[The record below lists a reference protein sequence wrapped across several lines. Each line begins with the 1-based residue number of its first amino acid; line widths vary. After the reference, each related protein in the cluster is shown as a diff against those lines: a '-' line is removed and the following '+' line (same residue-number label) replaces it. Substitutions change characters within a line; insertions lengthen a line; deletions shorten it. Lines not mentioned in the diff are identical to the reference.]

1 MKKLPDD
8 AFAFYLSQGL
18 GRSHQAVAD
27 HYGVDKK
34 TVTNRAVKEG
44 WKQKIE
50 DHEREQRL
58 VQEKKAAESLEAMND
73 RHLKVIGYIQA
84 RGIEAL
90 KAMPIE
96 SAIDAVRAIS
106 LAIEKE
112 RLIRGEPTE
121 RTAMDIEKKI
131 REEHERWLVPV
142 EPEPIPAPGP
152 EAVPATDAAPVP
164 EPARAPEPSPVPA
177 PTTEPEPASD
187 AQPGAEADAAA

>member
-8 AFAFYLSQGL
+8 AYAFYLGLGL

-44 WKQKIE
+44 WKE
-50 DHEREQRL
+50 RLANYEREQRAI
-58 VQEKKAAESLEAMND
+58 QEKKATESLEVMND

-84 RGIEAL
+84 KGIEAL

-96 SAIDAVRAIS
+96 SAIDAVRAIT

-142 EPEPIPAPGP
+142 DPEPPPAP
-152 EAVPATDAAPVP
+152 EPAAASDAVP
-164 EPARAPEPSPVPA
+164 EPDPA
-177 PTTEPEPASD
+177 PTIEPKPASD
-187 AQPGAEADAAA
+187 AQPGSQATDAAA